1 MFAARIKK
9 VIMKISLTILI
20 LIFTTSLSAQDK
32 RGANWILGVH
42 YTTPTPEKSDGTLLN
57 FKDDTLKVEYI
68 EEGQYMSMG
77 LANTGISDTE
87 GNLLFYTNGCYIAN
101 ALHDTLKN
109 SEALSP
115 GFVELV
121 YCDDRLSPFSQHQ
134 MIIPKPGSNHL
145 YYVMQLNDIVYAP
158 FRNGISVV
166 PGSLTYSVVD
176 INAENGLG
184 AVIEKNTELL
194 RDTFSNSGLHMTK
207 HANGRDW
214 WLIAPVFASNC
225 YYKYLITPTEISLVE
240 KQCVGDVWGRFD
252 YAGQSTFSPDGSH
265 YIRFHTWNGLD
276 IFSFDRCN
284 GQLMSKESMSFIR
297 DTNKTVGVAVSP
309 NSRFLYAMVSDSAFQ
324 YDLWASDI
332 EASKLLI
339 AVYDG
344 FTNPGPT
351 RFRLAQLAPDGK
363 IYVASNINTFNLH
376 VIEHPDSLGTAC
388 NFVQHKIELPTVND
402 ISIPIYPNYAL
413 GPLPGECDTL
423 PVSTTELLVPDD
435 LRLYPNPATDEVFIE
450 SKEGLPATHLQV
462 SDSQGRVMIS
472 ADLQTGIPTHRL
484 NTTNWPDGLYMVWLK
499 SEEGWQ
505 WRKKLLI
512 LRE

>member
-1 MFAARIKK
+1 
-9 VIMKISLTILI
+9 
-20 LIFTTSLSAQDK
+20 
-32 RGANWILGVH
+32 
-42 YTTPTPEKSDGTLLN
+42 
-57 FKDDTLKVEYI
+57 
-68 EEGQYMSMG
+68 MSMF

-115 GFVELV
+115 GVVEIGF
-121 YCDDRLSPFSQHQ
+121 CDDGDSPFAQHQ
-134 MIIPKPGSNHL
+134 MIIPKPGSDHL
-145 YYVMQLNDIVYAP
+145 YYILQLNDIVYAP
-158 FRNGISVV
+158 LGIGIGII
-166 PGSLTYSVVD
+166 PEPALLTYSVVD
-176 INAENGLG
+176 MNAENGLG

-194 RDTFSNSGLHMTK
+194 RDTFSNNGLQMTK

-225 YYKYLITPTEISLVE
+225 HYKYLITPTEILLVE
-240 KQCVGDVWGRFD
+240 KQCIGKIWNRIDFG
-252 YAGQSTFSPDGSH
+252 GQSTFSPDGSH
-265 YIRFHTWNGLD
+265 YIRFHARSCLN
-276 IFSFDRCN
+276 IFDFNRCS
-284 GQLMSKESMSFIR
+284 GELVSKESISFVQ
-297 DTNKTVGVAVSP
+297 DTGKSVGLAVSP

-332 EASKLLI
+332 EASKILI

-363 IYVASNINTFNLH
+363 IYISNNSNTFNLH
-376 VIEHPDSLGTAC
+376 VIEHPDSLGIAC
-388 NFVQHKIELPTVND
+388 SLVQHKIELPINNA
-402 ISIPIYPNYAL
+402 ISLPIYPNYAL

-423 PVSTTELLVPDD
+423 PVSTTELAAPDD
-435 LRLYPNPATDEVFIE
+435 LRLYPNPATDEVFME
-450 SKEGLPATHLQV
+450 SKEGLPSAHLRV
-462 SDSQGRVMIS
+462 SDSQGRVMTSVELQAGIS
-472 ADLQTGIPTHRL
+472 THRL
-484 NTTNWPDGLYMVWLK
+484 DTTGWPNGLYLVWLE

-512 LRE
+512 LTK